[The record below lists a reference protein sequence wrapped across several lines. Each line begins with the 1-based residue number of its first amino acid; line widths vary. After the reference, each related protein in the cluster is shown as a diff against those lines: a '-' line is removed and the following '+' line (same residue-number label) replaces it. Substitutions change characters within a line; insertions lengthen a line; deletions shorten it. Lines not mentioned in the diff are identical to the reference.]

1 VKKELYRRNQVE
13 YPSQQELQQTKLE
26 KETQEFKHA
35 AEKPVTLAGFTKNDF
50 QRVNQTLLV
59 LHENKVTYNFLK
71 LLLSEVHE

>member
-50 QRVNQTLLV
+50 
-59 LHENKVTYNFLK
+59 
-71 LLLSEVHE
+71 